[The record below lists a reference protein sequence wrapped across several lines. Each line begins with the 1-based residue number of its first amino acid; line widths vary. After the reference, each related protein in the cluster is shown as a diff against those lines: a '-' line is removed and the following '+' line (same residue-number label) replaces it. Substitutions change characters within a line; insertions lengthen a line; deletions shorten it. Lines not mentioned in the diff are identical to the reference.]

1 MLAAHPDGTAARPI
15 LIRSEVSMSDLP
27 GYQALRA
34 PVRPVAHQIR
44 SMTGTFV
51 VGPIGAVIGF
61 VTGIVRAGRRSGA
74 RHVDR

>member
-1 MLAAHPDGTAARPI
+1 
-15 LIRSEVSMSDLP
+15 MSDLP

-44 SMTGTFV
+44 SMTGAFV

-61 VTGIVRAGRRSGA
+61 VTGIRASGPPVGRTACRSLI
-74 RHVDR
+74 